1 MNELKNTAEN
11 PMQME
16 VTVSID
22 LKSSMQVDA
31 LRGLLLSIGGGN
43 PIVNVVDEI
52 HDVFNPKGLRTES
65 PAEEAPKVGLIKDL
79 PLTETVKEKTQPK
92 RKRRTKAEI
101 AKEKEEAAEAKAEER
116 GDTVEENEAALESS
130 LEGGT
135 TLDDVRAAVSA
146 SIQTGG
152 AANKREIIKE
162 LKSLGVDRVPDLD
175 SKHFDSFISK
185 VRSL

>member
-1 MNELKNTAEN
+1 MNGLKNTAEN

-22 LKSSMQVDA
+22 LKSSLQVDA

-43 PIVNVVDEI
+43 PIVNVVDEF
-52 HDVFNPKGLRTES
+52 HDAFIPKGLRAES
-65 PAEEAPKVGLIKDL
+65 AAEETPAVDFGKAVRA
-79 PLTETVKEKTQPK
+79 K

-101 AKEKEEAAEAKAEER
+101 AKEKEQAVEAKAKE
-116 GDTVEENEAALESS
+116 GSDTVEENEAALESS

-162 LKSLGVDRVPDLD
+162 LKSLGVGRVPDLD
-175 SKHFDSFISK
+175 PKHFDSFISK